1 MKKYQNVE
9 FKRRYSIE
17 LLDLFF
23 EEFPEERRGRKKFTK
38 KEIQNVKHLIMRKYF
53 KRH

>member
-9 FKRRYSIE
+9 FKRRFSIE

-23 EEFPEERRGRKKFTK
+23 EEFLRKGEEEK
-38 KEIQNVKHLIMRKYF
+38 I
-53 KRH
+53 